1 MLQVFLS
8 LVKTGPSGFENEDGF
23 PVSDRLWGELKTR
36 FLTEPQSGEERCFS
50 LTVKEARAFLEVFYS
65 RYELSQP
72 QRRIRAR
79 FEKILAEI
87 SPENQVWFVAEE
99 VSEHRSRKFSK
110 KT

>member
-8 LVKTGPSGFENEDGF
+8 LAELSSACFENEDGF
-23 PVSDRLWGELKTR
+23 PVSDRLWSELKTHFSITSELSESR
-36 FLTEPQSGEERCFS
+36 RFS
-50 LTVKEARAFLEVFYS
+50 LTAEAARSFLVNFYS

-72 QRRIRAR
+72 QQRIRAR
-79 FEKILAEI
+79 FEKVLAEI
-87 SPENQVWFVAEE
+87 SPESQVWFVAEE